1 MAEKKKRKRN
11 EYRLV
16 ALCAEPPGEDPII
29 FVSQTRMPDLK
40 KLFSYYKRECE
51 YTKEFFEP
59 GITPEL
65 FLLEDKKFTKA
76 GAYLHRIAWAR
87 YFVEKEYDVAGDLK
101 VYEDGL
107 DLYGVAACIYEDLS
121 KIPLEEVMGRRQTHT
136 PEKLDKEEVQEGP
149 PMKKPGPLT
158 ERLSIRLNG
167 PEHRAFLD
175 YCDEHGLSQREGLQ
189 MLLSGASD
197 DGKYKRTLAMEQN
210 YRIKK
215 MEEEIARLQKVPRSI
230 PEYDNLKEAF
240 RFAKQGVLRYIDTHA
255 EKPPI
260 IEKPMGCTQWEE
272 MQRTIP
278 QNREYVYPQQ
288 DGDFVFRLEMMCYGH
303 GDYSAVFFWG
313 VNCDTGKPIRL
324 RYYLERFYCGV
335 NPHNSNF
342 FVKGMYFLV
351 GCRRLF
357 PDVTEL
363 VTAFPLLERYMEE
376 QQNHEG
382 EEPAEGVEALI
393 ADAQW
398 RSQNEY

>member
-11 EYRLV
+11 EYRVV
-16 ALCAEPPGEDPII
+16 ALYAEPPGEDPII
-29 FVSQTRMPDLK
+29 FVSQTKMPDLK
-40 KLFSYYKRECE
+40 KLFSYYKRECK
-51 YTKEFFEP
+51 YTKEFFEQD
-59 GITPEL
+59 IIPEL

-76 GAYLHRIAWAR
+76 GAYLHRIAWKR
-87 YFVEKEYDVAGDLK
+87 YFFDKDYDIAGDLK
-101 VYEDGL
+101 SYEEAL
-107 DLYGVAACIYEDLS
+107 DLYGVAAVIYQTIS
-121 KIPLEEVMGRRQTHT
+121 KIPLEEVMRRRQTHT

-149 PMKKPGPLT
+149 PVKKPGPLT

-197 DGKYKRTLAMEQN
+197 DGKYERTLVMEQN

-215 MEEEIARLQKVPRSI
+215 MEEEIDRLQKIPRSI
-230 PEYDNLKEAF
+230 PEYVNLKEAF
-240 RFAKQGVLRYIDTHA
+240 RFAKQGVLQYIDMHA
-255 EKPPI
+255 EKTSI
-260 IEKPMGCTQWEE
+260 MEKPMGCAQWEE

-278 QNREYVYPQQ
+278 QYREYVYPQQ
-288 DGDFVFRLEMMCYGH
+288 DGYFIFRLEMMCYGS
-303 GDYSAVFFWG
+303 GDYSAIFFWG
-313 VNCDTGKPIRL
+313 VNCETGKPIRL
-324 RYYLERFYCGV
+324 RYYAKRFYCGV

-363 VTAFPLLERYMEE
+363 VAAFPLLERYMEE

-393 ADAQW
+393 ADAQR
-398 RSQNEY
+398 RSQSEY

>member
-16 ALCAEPPGEDPII
+16 ALYAEPPGEDPII

-40 KLFSYYKRECE
+40 KLFSYFKRECK
-51 YTKEFFEP
+51 YTKEFFAP

-76 GAYLHRIAWAR
+76 GAYLHRIAWIR
-87 YFVEKEYDVAGDLK
+87 YFFEKDYDIAGDLRS
-101 VYEDGL
+101 YEDAL

-121 KIPLEEVMGRRQTHT
+121 KIPLEEVMGRRYTHT
-136 PEKLDKEEVQEGP
+136 PKTLDKEEERKEPSV
-149 PMKKPGPLT
+149 KKPGPLT
-158 ERLSIRLNG
+158 ERLSIRLSG
-167 PEHRAFLD
+167 SEYRAFLD
-175 YCDEHGLSQREGLQ
+175 YCDEHGLSQRDGLQ

-197 DGKYKRTLAMEQN
+197 DGKYERTLVMEQN

-215 MEEEIARLQKVPRSI
+215 MEEEIDRLQKIPRSI
-230 PEYDNLKEAF
+230 PEYVNLKEAF
-240 RFAKQGVLRYIDTHA
+240 RFVKQGVLQYIDMHA
-255 EKPPI
+255 EKTPVM
-260 IEKPMGCTQWEE
+260 EKPMGCAQWEE

-278 QNREYVYPQQ
+278 QYREYMYPQQ
-288 DGDFVFRLEMMCYGH
+288 AGYFIFRLEMMCYGS
-303 GDYSAVFFWG
+303 GDYSAIFFWG
-313 VNCDTGKPIRL
+313 VNCETKKPIRL
-324 RYYLERFYCGV
+324 RYYLKRFYCGV

-363 VTAFPLLERYMEE
+363 VAAFPLLERYMEE
-376 QQNHEG
+376 QQNHKG